1 MKIAVTSIGGG
12 ADSEV
17 DPRFGRASAF
27 VFFDTDT
34 GKYVNVDNTVGVNAS
49 QGAGVRAAEAISQL
63 GAEVLI
69 TGHCGPKAFRT
80 LRAAGI
86 EIFTVSSGSVAEAI
100 EHFKFEELTSMS
112 SPDVGGH
119 WG

>member
-1 MKIAVTSIGGG
+1 MKIVVTSIGGG

-17 DPRFGRASAF
+17 DPRFGRASTF

-34 GKYVNVDNTVGVNAS
+34 GKYANVDNIIGVNAS

-63 GAEVLI
+63 GAEVLV

-80 LRAAGI
+80 LQAAGI
-86 EIFTVSSGSVAEAI
+86 EIYTIESGSVSEAV
-100 EHFKFEELTSMS
+100 EQFKQGELTSLS
-112 SPDVGGH
+112 GPDVGGH

>member
-1 MKIAVTSIGGG
+1 MKIVVTSVGGG

-17 DPRFGRASAF
+17 DPRFGRASTF

-34 GKYVNVDNTVGVNAS
+34 EKFVDIDNTIGVNAS

-63 GAEVLI
+63 GADVLI

-86 EIFTVSSGSVAEAI
+86 EISTVASGSVAQAI
-100 EHFKFEELTSMS
+100 EQFKRGELTSLS
-112 SPDVGGH
+112 SADVGGH

>member
-1 MKIAVTSIGGG
+1 MKIVVTSIGGG

-17 DPRFGRASAF
+17 DPRFGRASTF

-34 GKYVNVDNTVGVNAS
+34 GKYVDVDNTVGVNAS

-63 GAEVLI
+63 GADVLI

-86 EIFTVSSGSVAEAI
+86 EISAVASGSVAQAI
-100 EHFKFEELTSMS
+100 EQFKRGELTSLS

>member
-1 MKIAVTSIGGG
+1 MKIVVTSIGGG

-17 DPRFGRASAF
+17 DPRFGRASTF

-34 GKYVNVDNTVGVNAS
+34 ENYVNVDNTVGVKAA

-86 EIFTVSSGSVAEAI
+86 EAYTVSSGSVSEAI
-100 EHFKFEELTSMS
+100 EHFKYGGLTSLS
-112 SPDVGGH
+112 GPDVGGH